1 MHIDIWAL
9 ERIKP
14 YERNPR
20 ANDEAVEAV
29 AKSLQ
34 EFGWRQPIVV
44 DEAGVIIVGHTRFK
58 AAQKLGMTEVP
69 VHVATGLTP
78 EQIKA
83 YRIADNQTATIADW
97 NFDLLPLELADLQAA
112 NYDLGLLGFD
122 QDELAKILGHQPERL
137 CDADEVPAPPDQA
150 ITQPGDL
157 WVLGNHRLLC
167 GDSSRP
173 EDLDRLLSGA
183 PIHLVN

>member
-44 DEAGVIIVGHTRFK
+44 DEEGVIIVGHTRWK
-58 AAQKLGMTEVP
+58 AAQKLGMTKVP
-69 VHVATGLTP
+69 VHVATGLSP

-112 NYDLGLLGFD
+112 NYDLSLLGFD
-122 QDELAKILGHQPERL
+122 QDELAELMSPNGTEGLTDP
-137 CDADEVPAPPDQA
+137 DEVPLPPDEA
-150 ITQPGDL
+150 VTQLGDL
-157 WVLGNHRLLC
+157 IILGDHRLLC
-167 GDSSRP
+167 GDSTKAA
-173 EDLDRLLSGA
+173 DVARLMGC
-183 PIHLVN
+183 